1 MGKMNGRTAVPI
13 SGANKQSYT
22 IKNAT
27 ADDGGSYRVTATNEH
42 GSVSSKAAK
51 LQVLSVPVITKQFSD
66 TLLLEGGTA
75 YFQVLE
81 NPKVITQNKLGK
93 SAKLYMVVDG
103 SPKLTYKWFKDGSP
117 IIGAT
122 KNKIGLKGKYGERQW
137 GLQS

>member
-1 MGKMNGRTAVPI
+1 MNGRTAVPI

-51 LQVLSVPVITKQFSD
+51 LQVLSVPVIISNSPTPYFSKEE
-66 TLLLEGGTA
+66 LLISKFLK
-75 YFQVLE
+75 

-93 SAKLYMVVDG
+93 AQNYIWSWKVPL
-103 SPKLTYKWFKDGSP
+103 S
-117 IIGAT
+117 
-122 KNKIGLKGKYGERQW
+122 
-137 GLQS
+137 